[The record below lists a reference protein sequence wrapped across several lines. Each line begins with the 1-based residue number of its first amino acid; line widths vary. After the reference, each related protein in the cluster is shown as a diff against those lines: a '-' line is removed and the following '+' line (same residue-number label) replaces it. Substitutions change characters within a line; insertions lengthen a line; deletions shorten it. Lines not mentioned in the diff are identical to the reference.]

1 MNKTETIQVIT
12 LLASNYDSIARK
24 DKSQKQ
30 FMVNSWTACLN
41 DLKYDDV
48 LVAVKNIMIKSSF
61 PPTIADIRKNLEVKA
76 LPESYQYRCLYKNLE
91 WCEMNLNEY

>member
-30 FMVNSWTACLN
+30 FMVNSWTACLS

-48 LVAVKNIMIKSSF
+48 LVAVKNIMIKSTCNKSF
-61 PPTIADIRKNLEVKA
+61 TLQKRL
-76 LPESYQYRCLYKNLE
+76 YQYISLYKNLE
-91 WCEMNLNEY
+91 RSEMNLNEY